1 MSKGMGS
8 PMGSLIVG
16 SQEDIRSAMNYR
28 KMLGGSMRQTG
39 LIAAC
44 GLVSLEDWQEKLTV
58 DHSNAAF
65 LATGL
70 SEIQGIV
77 IDP

>member
-1 MSKGMGS
+1 MGS

-16 SQEDIRSAMNYR
+16 SHEDIRSAMNYR
-28 KMLGGSMRQTG
+28 KILGGSMRQTG

-58 DHSNAAF
+58 DH
-65 LATGL
+65 
-70 SEIQGIV
+70 
-77 IDP
+77 

>member
-28 KMLGGSMRQTG
+28 KILGGSMRQTG

-44 GLVSLEDWQEKLTV
+44 GLVSL
-58 DHSNAAF
+58 
-65 LATGL
+65 
-70 SEIQGIV
+70 
-77 IDP
+77 